1 MPYPTTM
8 PPAWF
13 DCFPAAAR
21 PVLQTAMTF
30 AWADADVAESERA
43 QSRDAVALLADLRAD
58 ALTVT
63 VGCLH
68 GVYHGKPLDAAAARR
83 QFGAPVA
90 ELYVQVAAL
99 APLSVNAAGAA
110 AGMAADQQ
118 EKLRRM
124 LLAMVNDPRV
134 MLIKLAL
141 RLAQMR
147 QLKHWDASLQRP
159 FAAETRDI
167 YAPLANRLGIGRFRW
182 ELEDLAL
189 RHLEPQTYHR
199 IADALAQKRSE
210 RERDIERAITELQA
224 ALRVAGVEA
233 QVKGRVKHINGIAR
247 KMAHKSLRFA
257 DLLDVRAVRVMVADT
272 AACYTVLGVVHTLWS
287 PLPKAFDDYIAHP
300 KPNGYQSLHT
310 AVIGSEGSTLE
321 VQIRTTD
328 MDEHAERG
336 VAAHW
341 LYKEHAAG
349 SHAGDDPG
357 LAAKVNWL
365 RQLLASGDGDD
376 VVERLQAD
384 TMDECVYVLTPRGAV
399 VDLPVGAT
407 PVDFAYAVH
416 TEVGHRC
423 RGAKIN
429 GRIAPLSK
437 ALETGDQVEILTAKE
452 ARPSRHW
459 VKPESGLVRSAGT
472 RAKIRA
478 WFNKQ
483 DAAQH
488 IAAGRD
494 CLDRELKRLGARNI
508 DWDDLAKRLN
518 KPNVETLLAELGR
531 GALGASHISAVLS
544 EPVLG
549 PAQHAAPRAVK
560 AAPDPAAGSRG
571 RVLIEGVGDLLTQM
585 AKCCRPVP
593 GESIV
598 GFVTRGR
605 GVSVH
610 RQDCLNIINLA
621 ERERVRLIDV
631 SWCDAQSTTQFYAVD
646 LVVEAVDRKGLLSD
660 VSAVFA
666 DLGVAV
672 TGVQSQIDAA
682 ANEAKMAFQA
692 RVSDAGQLS
701 KVMDRIESL
710 RNVFEVYR
718 RT

>member
-1 MPYPTTM
+1 MMPA
-8 PPAWF
+8 AWF
-13 DCFPAAAR
+13 DDFPAAAR
-21 PVLQTAMTF
+21 PLLQTAMTF
-30 AWADADVAESERA
+30 AWADAEVPETERA
-43 QSRDAVALLADLRAD
+43 QSRDVVALLADLRAD
-58 ALTVT
+58 ALTVA
-63 VGCLH
+63 VGCLQA
-68 GVYHGKPLDAAAARR
+68 VYDSKPLDAATANRR
-83 QFGAPVA
+83 FGAAAA
-90 ELYVQVAAL
+90 ELYAQVAAL
-99 APLSVNAAGAA
+99 AASRVHAAGAVDA
-110 AGMAADQQ
+110 AGIAGDQQ

-134 MLIKLAL
+134 MLIQLAL

-147 QLKHWDASLQRP
+147 QLKHWAVSAQRR

-189 RHLEPQTYHR
+189 RHLEPQTYHQ
-199 IADALAQKRSE
+199 IAEALAQKRSE
-210 RERDIERAITELQA
+210 RERDIERAIGELQA
-224 ALRVAGVEA
+224 ALQTAGIDA
-233 QVKGRVKHINGIAR
+233 QVKGRVKHINSIAR
-247 KMAHKSLRFA
+247 KMAQKSLRFT
-257 DLLDVRAVRVMVADT
+257 DVLDVRAVRVLVADT
-272 AACYTVLGVVHTLWS
+272 STCYTVLGVAHALWR
-287 PLPKAFDDYIAHP
+287 PLPKEFDDYIAHP
-300 KPNGYQSLHT
+300 KANGYQSLHT
-310 AVIGSEGSTLE
+310 AVVGSAGRTLE
-321 VQIRTTD
+321 VQIRSRA

-357 LAAKVNWL
+357 LAAKVNGL

-384 TMDECVYVLTPRGAV
+384 ILDERVYVLTPQGAV
-399 VDLPVGAT
+399 VDLPAGAT

-437 ALETGDQVEILTAKE
+437 RLETGDQVEILTAKT
-452 ARPSRHW
+452 AKPSRNW
-459 VKPESGLVRSAGT
+459 VKPESGLVRSAGA

-488 IAAGRD
+488 IAAGRE

-508 DWDDLAKRLN
+508 DLEDLAKRLN
-518 KPNVETLLAELGR
+518 KPNVDTLLAELGR
-531 GALGASHISAVLS
+531 GALGATAIVGVLS

-549 PAQHAAPRAVK
+549 PAQRAASRVK
-560 AAPDPAAGSRG
+560 KVSADSTASGQG
-571 RVLIEGVGDLLTQM
+571 QVLVEGVGDLLTQM
-585 AKCCRPVP
+585 AYCCRPVP
-593 GESIV
+593 EEPII

-610 RQDCLNIINLA
+610 RQDCPNIINLA
-621 ERERVRLIDV
+621 EPERARLIDV
-631 SWCDAQSTTQFYAVD
+631 SWRGARSNAPFYTVD
-646 LVVEAVDRKGLLSD
+646 VVVEAADRKGLLSD
-660 VSAVFA
+660 VSAAFA
-666 DLGVAV
+666 DAGVDV
-672 TGVQSQIDAA
+672 TGVQSHSDAA
-682 ANEAKMAFQA
+682 TNEAKMAFQA
-692 RVSDAGQLS
+692 QVSDAGQLAR
-701 KVMDRIESL
+701 VMDRIEAL